1 MRLPDGPGRVHMP
14 SGGVKNIGET
24 SLPSFPAAKQ
34 HGKVYGGA
42 GGPGGAEKRVK
53 VLAKIGVD

>member
-1 MRLPDGPGRVHMP
+1 MRLPHGPGRANMP

-24 SLPSFPAAKQ
+24 SLPSFPAAK

-53 VLAKIGVD
+53 VLAKIGED